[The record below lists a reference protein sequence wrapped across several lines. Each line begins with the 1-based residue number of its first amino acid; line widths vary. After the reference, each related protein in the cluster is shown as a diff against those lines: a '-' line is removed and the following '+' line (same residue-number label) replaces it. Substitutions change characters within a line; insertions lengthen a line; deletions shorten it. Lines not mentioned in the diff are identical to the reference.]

1 MYIGIYYD
9 NTPIANPKEV
19 TKLFLIVIA
28 DDEAWVP
35 IDLKNNID
43 WESLGFYVEAY
54 FTNPIEAQQYILLKN
69 PDVVITDITM
79 PMIDGLSL
87 IENLTVNGCSSLFI
101 VLTAHKNFEFAQR
114 SIQLHVSDYILKPID
129 PEAIRN
135 ALNRIRPILENQ
147 EKPNSQPISKSSFEE
162 ILLYIDSHLSDQL
175 SLQLISDTFFI
186 NKNYI
191 CNLFQKHLHCT
202 FSSYLT
208 DKRIKLAQQLLSST
222 QLPLQ
227 AVSREIG
234 FNDEFYF
241 SKVFKKNCG
250 VSPGLYRK
258 LHQQIDSM
266 S

>member
-1 MYIGIYYD
+1 MFR
-9 NTPIANPKEV
+9 V
-19 TKLFLIVIA
+19 VIA

-43 WESLGFYVEAY
+43 WASLGFCVEAY
-54 FTNPIEAQQYILLKN
+54 FTNPLEAQQYILLKN

-87 IENLTVNGCSSLFI
+87 IENLTINGCSSIFI
-101 VLTAHKNFEFAQR
+101 VLTAHKNFEYAQR
-114 SIQLHVSDYILKPID
+114 SVKLHVADYILKPID
-129 PEAIRN
+129 PNAIYD
-135 ALNRIRPILENQ
+135 ALNRIRPTLEAQ
-147 EKPNSQPISKSSFEE
+147 EKSGSHSISKSSFEE
-162 ILLYIDSHLSDQL
+162 ILTYIDSHLSEQI
-175 SLQLISDTFFI
+175 SLQVISDTFYI

-208 DKRIKLAQQLLSST
+208 EKRIKLAQQLLVT
-222 QLPLQ
+222 TNLPLQ
-227 AVSREIG
+227 AVSRETG

-258 LHQQIDSM
+258 LNQQHGPTP
-266 S
+266 

>member
-1 MYIGIYYD
+1 MFR
-9 NTPIANPKEV
+9 V
-19 TKLFLIVIA
+19 VIA

-35 IDLKNNID
+35 IDLKHNID
-43 WESLGFYVEAY
+43 WESLGFCVEAY
-54 FTNPIEAQQYILLKN
+54 FTNPVEAQQYILLKN

-129 PEAIRN
+129 PEAICS
-135 ALNRIRPILENQ
+135 ALNRIRAILEKQ
-147 EKPNSQPISKSSFEE
+147 ETRNSQPISKSSFEE
-162 ILLYIDSHLSDQL
+162 ILLYINSHLSEQL
-175 SLQLISDTFFI
+175 SLQVISDTFFI
-186 NKNYI
+186 NKNYV

-208 DKRIKLAQQLLSST
+208 DKRIKLAQQLLSTT
-222 QLPLQ
+222 QMPLQ
-227 AVSREIG
+227 AISREIG

-258 LHQQIDSM
+258 LHQQLGPM
-266 S
+266 P